1 MNKTEFLAAIAEK
14 LGALSKSDIENS
26 LAYYSE
32 MVEDYMEN
40 GKTEEEAVAAIGT
53 PEEIAAQILM
63 EQPLPKIVKAKV
75 KKSRKMQAWE
85 VVLIVLGAPIWASL
99 LLAAAIMIFSLYIVI
114 WALAVVLYAVD
125 ISFAA
130 VALAGIWVCVL
141 SAAMGN
147 AAQAIFFAGIFFFF
161 IGAATLMFFGSNA
174 AAKGMAKLSVL
185 IMRGIKHIFTGKA
198 EAK

>member
-14 LGALSKSDIENS
+14 LGALSKSDMENS

-75 KKSRKMQAWE
+75 KKSEFSKE
-85 VVLIVLGAPIWASL
+85 DLIELKDEIDTVEE
-99 LLAAAIMIFSLYIVI
+99 
-114 WALAVVLYAVD
+114 
-125 ISFAA
+125 
-130 VALAGIWVCVL
+130 
-141 SAAMGN
+141 
-147 AAQAIFFAGIFFFF
+147 
-161 IGAATLMFFGSNA
+161 
-174 AAKGMAKLSVL
+174 KLEE
-185 IMRGIKHIFTGKA
+185 IIEEITD
-198 EAK
+198 